1 MGRQG
6 DGSRISPD
14 KENMEAVSI
23 PVQKSVKDYVVAMKP
38 KETVLLTIIG
48 ICSAVIGG
56 RGFPQ
61 LSRLGLV
68 STAILIGS
76 AGANGLTNYLDREV
90 DALMDR
96 TKNRPL
102 PSKRIDPAEEVLL
115 PVSILLLA
123 GLAIA
128 WYLNP
133 LCFAFGSLGI
143 LTSVLGRKRS
153 ITHILGGI
161 SGSAPVLIGYVS
173 ISGKLDWTIG
183 LISLLIFLWTPLH
196 VWSLMTAYKDDF
208 LQAGVL
214 MLPVTKGVTITVVTL
229 LSLSVLTLAVSIGL
243 YFVGD
248 FSFVYLAVAT
258 VLGVWML
265 LANVNLY
272 RHRSEREAWRVYK
285 ISAYPYL
292 GLIFL
297 GMCMDLWIQRL
308 I

>member
-1 MGRQG
+1 VGQIKRK
-6 DGSRISPD
+6 IV
-14 KENMEAVSI
+14 MEAVAL
-23 PVQKSVKDYVVAMKP
+23 PVRKFVKDYVVAMKP
-38 KETVLLTIIG
+38 KETTLLTIIG
-48 ICSAVIGG
+48 ICSAIVGG
-56 RGFPQ
+56 RGLPQ

-68 STAILIGS
+68 SIALLLGS
-76 AGANGLTNYLDREV
+76 AGANGLTNYLDRDV
-90 DALMDR
+90 DALMER
-96 TKNRPL
+96 TKHRPL
-102 PSKRIDPAEEVLL
+102 PSNRIYPPEKVLL
-115 PVSILLLA
+115 PVSILLLI

-161 SGSAPVLIGYVS
+161 SGSAPVLIGYIA

-196 VWSLMTAYKDDF
+196 VWSLMTAYKEDF

-214 MLPVTKGVTITVVTL
+214 MLPVTKGVTVTVVTL
-229 LSLSVLTLAVSIGL
+229 LVLSVLTFAASIAL
-243 YFVGD
+243 YFVGS
-248 FSFVYLAVAT
+248 FSFVYLIIAI
-258 VLGVWML
+258 VLGVWMF
-265 LANVNLY
+265 LANVYLFK
-272 RHRSEREAWRVYK
+272 RKCERDAWRVYK

-297 GMCMDLWIQRL
+297 GMCVDLWIQIL
-308 I
+308 V